1 MAAGDEFTRLLEI
14 MRRLRTQCPWDRSQS
29 HDTLRLYLLEEAYEV
44 LHALDDHRYD
54 DLREELG
61 DLMLQIVFHAEIAEE
76 ANRFN
81 MEDVLRDINEKLVR
95 RHPHVFGDKHAETPA
110 DVVRRWESI
119 KTGQEEKESS
129 LDGVP
134 AQLPALARAGRML
147 TKIRQTGVDPYRVK
161 DPVAEAR
168 LWLERLAEARA
179 TQDSRKMSRAAGM
192 LSLALT
198 ELADRL
204 RVNAEDA
211 LREAL
216 ARLGDAFRS
225 EERRLK
231 DEGRTFADLT
241 PEELDRIAA
250 RVLAQCEEG

>member
-1 MAAGDEFTRLLEI
+1 
-14 MRRLRTQCPWDRSQS
+14 MRKLRVQCPWDRSQS
-29 HDTLRLYLLEEAYEV
+29 HDTLRVYLLEEAYEV
-44 LHALDDHRYD
+44 LHALDDHRYE

-76 ANRFN
+76 AQQFN
-81 MEDVLRDINEKLVR
+81 MEEVLRGINEKLVR
-95 RHPHVFGDKHAETPA
+95 RHPHVFGDGHAETPA

-119 KTGQEEKESS
+119 KVGEEQKESS

-134 AQLPALARAGRML
+134 AQLPALARASRVL
-147 TKIRQTGVDPYRVK
+147 TKIRQTGVDPYHAK
-161 DPVAEAR
+161 DAVAEAR
-168 LWLERLAEARA
+168 LWLGRLAEAQARKDEQEA
-179 TQDSRKMSRAAGM
+179 SRSTGM

-198 ELADRL
+198 AVADSL

-216 ARLGDAFRS
+216 ARLSDAFRS

-231 DEGRTFADLT
+231 TEGRTFADLA

-250 RVLAQCEEG
+250 RILAQCEGV